1 MGLLAFI
8 FTLMI
13 WSAILGAGFYI
24 IHMAISNDQ
33 PETNK
38 KIASANKHPGKT
50 GELFLCFVAIVAFFV
65 LLITYWSELAGPI
78 RSFGQGFPGYIVR
91 WDVLIFIIFSSVV
104 CAANLEY
111 RKQFGAGRTLADFS
125 PQDDGNYQTRTYH
138 VNFFNYSATALKDVS
153 SAYITA
159 VSIMIPASFVIIQV
173 AKSVEPAK
181 MPTGVT
187 LGIPLLFRGVV
198 WFLISLFF
206 GIVTLYR
213 AFTHGRYRDLS
224 RSFLI
229 NVFLGS
235 QFISLFIGVLWLA
248 AGLYYVVFR

>member
-1 MGLLAFI
+1 ML
-8 FTLMI
+8 
-13 WSAILGAGFYI
+13 
-24 IHMAISNDQ
+24 HMAISNDQ
-33 PETNK
+33 PDTDK
-38 KIASANKHPGKT
+38 KAASPKKHSGKT
-50 GELFLCFVAIVAFFV
+50 EEVFLVFVILAALFLLV
-65 LLITYWSELAGPI
+65 ITYRSELGDAI
-78 RSFGQGFPGYIVR
+78 RSFWQAFPVYIVR

-104 CAANLEY
+104 CGANLEY
-111 RKQFGAGRTLADFS
+111 WKRSGPGPTLADFD
-125 PQDDGNYQTRTYH
+125 PKDDPNYQTRTYQ

-159 VSIMIPASFVIIQV
+159 VSILIPASFVIIQV
-173 AKSVEPAK
+173 AKSVEPGK

-206 GIVTLYR
+206 GILALYR
-213 AFTHGRYRDLS
+213 VFTHGRYCDLS
-224 RSFLI
+224 RSFWI

-235 QFISLFIGVLWLA
+235 QFIGLFIGVLWLA